1 MEKVNIR
8 RIFDLS
14 LKLDIVKKIER
25 GEITVRA
32 VSRVYGV
39 SCTAVYK
46 WLQKYSRLYKK
57 QTRVIVE
64 DKSLSKKNAEL
75 RARIAMLERSLGQK
89 QLRIDYLEKVVDV
102 ASKDLGMDIEKKSK
116 RLS

>member
-1 MEKVNIR
+1 MKKANIKR
-8 RIFDLS
+8 TFDLS

-25 GEITVRA
+25 GEITVLGISRA
-32 VSRVYGV
+32 YGV
-39 SCTAVYK
+39 SCTAVYR
-46 WLQKYSRLYKK
+46 WLRKYSSIYKE

-75 RARIAMLERSLGQK
+75 RAQVALLERSLGKK
-89 QLRIDYLEKVVDV
+89 QLRIDYLEKVVEV
-102 ASKDLGMDIEKKSK
+102 ASKDLGLDIEKKSR